1 MYTKKNVKYHE
12 YAMHR
17 FVYGINIVNVPAIY
31 NYNRVSGVL
40 EMQKIPNMSIA
51 DYYGEEFSAVPV
63 HIITKIREIIKIL
76 YINGIEYPDITGYN
90 FIEWGGD
97 IWIIDFEHSEY
108 IGKGYTPQD
117 PFVLDFING
126 REGWNPSFA

>member
-1 MYTKKNVKYHE
+1 MMYTKKNVKYHE

-31 NYNRVSGVL
+31 NYDRVSGVL

-51 DYYGEEFSAVPV
+51 DYYGEEFSTVPV

-76 YINGIEYPDITGYN
+76 YNNDIEYPDITGYN
-90 FIEWGGD
+90 FIEWGDD
-97 IWIIDFEHSEY
+97 IWIIDFEHA
-108 IGKGYTPQD
+108 TPLEDECND

-126 REGWNPSFA
+126 REGWNPRFA